1 MNRPRR
7 SSTTG
12 QQKLAPSSSPR
23 VSLCEEF
30 SPTCRVEIGI
40 LPEDKSD
47 DTLKRSRG
55 VTTRPSRWTEW
66 KERLLKISNIASIL
80 CMIDC
85 TVLPAVTLFL
95 PLIGVAASAEQTK
108 WLHDLGHSI
117 ALYFVLPVGGL
128 AATMNYLTHNRAQL
142 PALAALGLILI
153 YAANGHGGPILSR
166 LPHRFAHNLHCGS
179 WLHRVTNLVGC
190 ACLLAS
196 NYLSRRCAHNHFGES
211 CSHNH
216 Y

>member
-12 QQKLAPSSSPR
+12 HQKLAPSSSPR
-23 VSLCEEF
+23 VSLFEGCCP
-30 SPTCRVEIGI
+30 SVEIGI
-40 LPEDKSD
+40 LPVDKSD
-47 DTLKRSRG
+47 ETLKRSSG
-55 VTTRPSRWTEW
+55 VTRPSRWTEW
-66 KERLLKISNIASIL
+66 KEHLLKISNIASIL
-80 CMIDC
+80 CVIDC

-128 AATMNYLTHNRAQL
+128 AATMNYLTHKRAQL
-142 PALAALGLILI
+142 PALAAVGLILI

-166 LPHRFAHNLHCGS
+166 LPHELGS
-179 WLHRVTNLVGC
+179 
-190 ACLLAS
+190 
-196 NYLSRRCAHNHFGES
+196 
-211 CSHNH
+211 
-216 Y
+216 